1 MCASGFPP
9 VCKTWRAAGLDALL
23 LPEQKRRVVMN
34 PSTRSPVGSAVAAAA
49 VACVAAAVLSAC
61 AVQEPS
67 PNVPSYQGPA
77 PVYQPPTGTGPNP
90 PSGTVV
96 APRYANT
103 GVVSSIELIRGQ
115 SSSGMSPA
123 GTIIGAVVGGVL
135 GNQIGEGRGR
145 TAATVAGAAG
155 GALAGNAIGQR
166 TQQTPDMY
174 RVGIQYDNGG
184 GQYIDVPNPGDLRT
198 GDRVRVD
205 GNQISRY

>member
-1 MCASGFPP
+1 MNAIRL
-9 VCKTWRAAGLDALL
+9 TAAI
-23 LPEQKRRVVMN
+23 
-34 PSTRSPVGSAVAAAA
+34 AAAA
-49 VACVAAAVLSAC
+49 ALSAC

-67 PNVPSYQGPA
+67 PNVPSYAARAEPYAGR
-77 PVYQPPTGTGPNP
+77 GE
-90 PSGTVV
+90 VV
-96 APRYANT
+96 EPRYARNT
-103 GVVSSIELIRGQ
+103 GVVRSIELIRGER
-115 SSSGMSPA
+115 SSGVSPG

-166 TQQTPDMY
+166 TQTSADTY
-174 RVGIQYDNGG
+174 RVAIQYDGG
-184 GQYIDVPNPGDLRT
+184 GNQYIDVPEPGDLRT